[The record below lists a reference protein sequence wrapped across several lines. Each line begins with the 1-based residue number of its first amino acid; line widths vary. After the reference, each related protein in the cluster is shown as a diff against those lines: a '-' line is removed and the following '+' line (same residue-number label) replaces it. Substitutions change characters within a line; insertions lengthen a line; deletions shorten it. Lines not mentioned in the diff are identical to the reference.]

1 MWLRVRRVSG
11 VWFAYGAECGSAR
24 GCAPP
29 ATPRW
34 IVAEK
39 RRRAGVVRVPSFQPL
54 STKIRVELGV
64 TASTDANDLVAHP
77 GPVFVGE
84 GTNQRGAHDA
94 PPPVRRIR
102 RRRGTQPATRAAPT
116 LSAMCPRLGQ
126 LDCVCAAGACLGTV
140 AGAPP
145 LPASA
150 CLPTFPHARPY
161 LPEGPCRLPPS
172 IPWHRAR
179 TRQRDTVKLLRE
191 AAPAPPPLKPPRQL
205 QLQGPR
211 VSSMSNRPNAIDNA
225 NNKLPS
231 RRVLGLGFRV

>member
-102 RRRGTQPATRAAPT
+102 RRRGTQAKASRAGGCASKGSQARSTPDCSEDIRQEKKT
-116 LSAMCPRLGQ
+116 IPRLK
-126 LDCVCAAGACLGTV
+126 
-140 AGAPP
+140 
-145 LPASA
+145 
-150 CLPTFPHARPY
+150 
-161 LPEGPCRLPPS
+161 S
-172 IPWHRAR
+172 I
-179 TRQRDTVKLLRE
+179 
-191 AAPAPPPLKPPRQL
+191 LKQ
-205 QLQGPR
+205 
-211 VSSMSNRPNAIDNA
+211 MI
-225 NNKLPS
+225 
-231 RRVLGLGFRV
+231 